1 MGNSTLPRFFAVIAL
16 SFSCLSL
23 SVLPM
28 SKGWTQDVSN
38 AEINSYIKK
47 LGSDNYSE
55 YEKTSKALQK
65 LGSKAVPDLV
75 KALQNKNPKVRS
87 SAADALGK
95 IGEKAAS
102 ATPALAEALKNDNE
116 AYVRSSAAQALG
128 RIGKEAASAT
138 PALAEALKNDNDY
151 VRSSVAYA
159 LESIGKEAASAT
171 PALAEALKNDN
182 DYVRKSAAQAL
193 GKIGEKAASATPAL
207 AEALKK
213 DKEAEV
219 RKSAADALGKIGEK
233 AASATPALTEALKND
248 KQAGVRSSA
257 ASALGSISEKAASAV
272 PALIEALKNDK
283 QAGVRQ
289 YAAVALGRIGE
300 KAASAV
306 PALIEALKKDRNT
319 KVRSNAADALSSI
332 GKEAAS
338 AVPALIEALQKDKEW
353 LVHSSAAGALGS
365 IGKEAASGVPAL
377 IQALNENEYSC
388 YEDSEDN
395 SRECGSGLVSHNAIY
410 ALKNIAESYQD
421 NASKLSSTDLDKGI
435 SNLEKALKAA
445 DDLKDNFR
453 DEQKR
458 PLHRSL
464 YLLKKEK
471 DSRFFDRTLKWMV
484 KHPWVTGALIYII
497 FVPSLWFALLR
508 LRPLWLLHIDNALK
522 PFSSFKLPDILGG
535 GTLPI
540 RTLLF
545 IEFFNYRPRVLDA
558 WVVAHIDS
566 AKEGFGKKKTV
577 SDRFVHVPIPIILDN
592 NNLAHLTGKDLQPTF
607 DKKRASLLLWGE
619 GGAGKTSLACQLAV
633 WAMSDDANQRIS
645 QHKMLPVLIEQ
656 ELDFDVAAG
665 EQPLTEAICGQLQA
679 LIGEAEP
686 IPEELLAHLL
696 RQRRILVI
704 VDHLSEMSEATRKQ
718 IRPGDPDFTA
728 NALIVTSRLEE
739 KLDEIPKTT
748 IKPLRVAGDRLS
760 SFMEAYLTQR
770 GKRNLFDDPEYFDAC
785 RRLSLMVGQRN
796 ITVLLAKLYAEQMI
810 ATKEGTAIDLPNNI
824 PDLML
829 AYLNELN
836 RGAAENEP
844 DNRTV
849 QRDAKAIAWECLKQT
864 LRPTTA
870 ILNDV
875 LAALDA
881 HDNAEA
887 RLEHLKK
894 RLHLIDIIGS
904 EENKIRFALDP
915 LAEYLAGL
923 YLLDSYGNDKISWHN
938 FLAQA
943 EATSDIEL
951 IKGFLLALQ
960 DCYLAKGA
968 EAQIPDFVAAKLATL
983 TGLVPQ
989 PTRQTQLVAK
999 AVSC

>member
-23 SVLPM
+23 SVLPI
-28 SKGWTQDVSN
+28 SKGWTQDVSSS
-38 AEINSYIKK
+38 EINSYIEK
-47 LGSDNYSE
+47 LGSDNFCESQ
-55 YEKTSKALQK
+55 KAFEGLYK

-75 KALQNKNPKVRS
+75 KALQNKNPKFRS
-87 SAADALGK
+87 SAAFALGI
-95 IGEKAAS
+95 IGEK
-102 ATPALAEALKNDNE
+102 
-116 AYVRSSAAQALG
+116 
-128 RIGKEAASAT
+128 
-138 PALAEALKNDNDY
+138 
-151 VRSSVAYA
+151 
-159 LESIGKEAASAT
+159 
-171 PALAEALKNDN
+171 
-182 DYVRKSAAQAL
+182 
-193 GKIGEKAASATPAL
+193 
-207 AEALKK
+207 
-213 DKEAEV
+213 
-219 RKSAADALGKIGEK
+219 
-233 AASATPALTEALKND
+233 TET
-248 KQAGVRSSA
+248 
-257 ASALGSISEKAASAV
+257 ASAV
-272 PALIEALKNDK
+272 PALIQALKNDK
-283 QAGVRQ
+283 EADVRKD
-289 YAAVALGRIGE
+289 AAEALGRIGE

-306 PALIEALKKDRNT
+306 PALIQALKNDKEAN
-319 KVRSNAADALSSI
+319 VRLFAASGLRGI

-338 AVPALIEALQKDKEW
+338 AVPALAEALKSDKEPDVRSIAVEA
-353 LVHSSAAGALGS
+353 LGRIGEKAASAVPTLTEALKNDNEADLHSSAAEALGRIGEKAASAVPTLTEALKNDKEADVRLSAADALGS
-365 IGKEAASGVPAL
+365 IGEKAASAVPAL
-377 IQALNENEYSC
+377 IEALKDNGVASY
-388 YEDSEDN
+388 DN
-395 SRECGSGLVSHNAIY
+395 SKVKDYAISGLGH
-410 ALKNIAESYQD
+410 IAESYQD
-421 NASKLSSTDLDKGI
+421 NASKLSSTDLDKAI
-435 SNLEKALKAA
+435 SNLGKALKTA
-445 DDLKDNFR
+445 DDLKDNFT
-453 DEQKR
+453 DEQKA

-471 DSRFFDRTLKWMV
+471 DSRFFDRTLEWMV

-497 FVPSLWFALLR
+497 FIPSLWFALLR
-508 LRPLWLLHIDNALK
+508 LRPLWLLHINNVLK

-577 SDRFVHVPIPIILDN
+577 SDRFVHVPIPVILDK

-607 DKKRASLLLWGE
+607 DKKRATLLLWGE
-619 GGAGKTSLACQLAV
+619 GGAGKTSLACQLAM

-665 EQPLTEAICGQLQA
+665 EEPLTEAICGQLQA

-686 IPEELLAHLL
+686 IAEELLAHLL

-785 RRLSLMVGQRN
+785 RRLSLMVGRRN

-864 LRPTTA
+864 FRPTTA

-881 HDNAEA
+881 HDHPEA

-904 EENKIRFALDP
+904 AEDKIRFALDP

-923 YLLDSYGNDKISWHN
+923 YLLDSYGNDKTSWQN
-938 FLAQA
+938 FLTQA

-951 IKGFLLALQ
+951 IKGFLLAIQ

-968 EAQIPDFVAAKLATL
+968 EAQIPDFVAKKLATL

-989 PTRQTQLVAK
+989 PTKQTQLVAK

>member
-1 MGNSTLPRFFAVIAL
+1 ML
-16 SFSCLSL
+16 
-23 SVLPM
+23 
-28 SKGWTQDVSN
+28 
-38 AEINSYIKK
+38 
-47 LGSDNYSE
+47 
-55 YEKTSKALQK
+55 
-65 LGSKAVPDLV
+65 
-75 KALQNKNPKVRS
+75 
-87 SAADALGK
+87 
-95 IGEKAAS
+95 
-102 ATPALAEALKNDNE
+102 
-116 AYVRSSAAQALG
+116 
-128 RIGKEAASAT
+128 
-138 PALAEALKNDNDY
+138 
-151 VRSSVAYA
+151 
-159 LESIGKEAASAT
+159 
-171 PALAEALKNDN
+171 
-182 DYVRKSAAQAL
+182 
-193 GKIGEKAASATPAL
+193 
-207 AEALKK
+207 
-213 DKEAEV
+213 
-219 RKSAADALGKIGEK
+219 
-233 AASATPALTEALKND
+233 
-248 KQAGVRSSA
+248 
-257 ASALGSISEKAASAV
+257 
-272 PALIEALKNDK
+272 
-283 QAGVRQ
+283 
-289 YAAVALGRIGE
+289 
-300 KAASAV
+300 
-306 PALIEALKKDRNT
+306 
-319 KVRSNAADALSSI
+319 
-332 GKEAAS
+332 
-338 AVPALIEALQKDKEW
+338 
-353 LVHSSAAGALGS
+353 
-365 IGKEAASGVPAL
+365 
-377 IQALNENEYSC
+377 
-388 YEDSEDN
+388 
-395 SRECGSGLVSHNAIY
+395 SGLVEPRILAH
-410 ALKNIAESYQD
+410 LCR
-421 NASKLSSTDLDKGI
+421 GV
-435 SNLEKALKAA
+435 SN
-445 DDLKDNFR
+445 
-453 DEQKR
+453 
-458 PLHRSL
+458 
-464 YLLKKEK
+464 
-471 DSRFFDRTLKWMV
+471 
-484 KHPWVTGALIYII
+484 
-497 FVPSLWFALLR
+497 
-508 LRPLWLLHIDNALK
+508 IDNALK
-522 PFSSFKLPDILGG
+522 PFSSFKLPDMLGG

-558 WVVAHIDS
+558 WVTAHIDS

-577 SDRFVHVPIPIILDN
+577 SDRFVHIPIPVILDK

-607 DKKRASLLLWGE
+607 DKKRATLLLWGE
-619 GGAGKTSLACQLAV
+619 GGAGKTSLACQLAM

-665 EQPLTEAICGQLQA
+665 KQPLTEAICGQLQA

-864 LRPTTA
+864 FRPTTA
-870 ILNDV
+870 LLDDV

-881 HDNAEA
+881 HDNPEA

-923 YLLDSYGNDKISWHN
+923 HLLDSYGNDKTSWHN
-938 FLAQA
+938 FLTQA

-951 IKGFLLALQ
+951 IKGFLLAIQ

-968 EAQIPDFVAAKLATL
+968 EAQVPDFVAAKLATL

>member
-1 MGNSTLPRFFAVIAL
+1 MPI
-16 SFSCLSL
+16 
-23 SVLPM
+23 

-38 AEINSYIKK
+38 TEINSNIEK
-47 LGSDNYSE
+47 LGNDAESE
-55 YEKTSKALQK
+55 KASKALQK
-65 LGSKAVPDLV
+65 RGLKAVPDLV
-75 KALQNKNPKVRS
+75 KALQNKNPKVR
-87 SAADALGK
+87 
-95 IGEKAAS
+95 
-102 ATPALAEALKNDNE
+102 TN
-116 AYVRSSAAQALG
+116 
-128 RIGKEAASAT
+128 
-138 PALAEALKNDNDY
+138 
-151 VRSSVAYA
+151 
-159 LESIGKEAASAT
+159 
-171 PALAEALKNDN
+171 
-182 DYVRKSAAQAL
+182 
-193 GKIGEKAASATPAL
+193 
-207 AEALKK
+207 
-213 DKEAEV
+213 
-219 RKSAADALGKIGEK
+219 
-233 AASATPALTEALKND
+233 
-248 KQAGVRSSA
+248 A
-257 ASALGSISEKAASAV
+257 ASALG
-272 PALIEALKNDK
+272 
-283 QAGVRQ
+283 
-289 YAAVALGRIGE
+289 
-300 KAASAV
+300 
-306 PALIEALKKDRNT
+306 
-319 KVRSNAADALSSI
+319 SI

-338 AVPALIEALQKDKEW
+338 AVPALTEALKNDKEAQ
-353 LVHSSAAGALGS
+353 VRTSAASALGS
-365 IGKEAASGVPAL
+365 IGEKAASAVPAL
-377 IQALNENEYSC
+377 AEALKDNDVSRYA
-388 YEDSEDN
+388 SEV
-395 SRECGSGLVSHNAIY
+395 RYGAISGL
-410 ALKNIAESYQD
+410 KGIAESYQD
-421 NASKLSSTDLDKGI
+421 NASKLSSTDLDKAI

-445 DDLKDNFR
+445 DDLKDNFT
-453 DEQKR
+453 DQNKA
-458 PLHRSL
+458 PLRRSL

-471 DSRFFDRTLKWMV
+471 DSRFFNRTLEWMV
-484 KHPWVTGALIYII
+484 KHPWVTAALIYII

-508 LRPLWLLHIDNALK
+508 LRPLWLLHINNALK
-522 PFSSFKLPDILGG
+522 PFSSIKLPDMLGG

-558 WVVAHIDS
+558 WVTAHIDS

-577 SDRFVHVPIPIILDN
+577 SDRFVHVPIPVILDN
-592 NNLAHLTGKDLQPTF
+592 NNFAHFTGKDLQPTF
-607 DKKRASLLLWGE
+607 DKKRATLLIWGE

-686 IPEELLAHLL
+686 IAEELLAHLL

-739 KLDEIPKTT
+739 KLDEVPKTT

-864 LRPTTA
+864 FRPTTA

-881 HDNAEA
+881 HDNPEA

-923 YLLDSYGNDKISWHN
+923 HLLDSYGNDKTSWHN
-938 FLAQA
+938 FLTQA
-943 EATSDIEL
+943 EAISDIEL
-951 IKGFLLALQ
+951 IKGFLLAIQ
-960 DCYLAKGA
+960 DCYLAKGV
-968 EAQIPDFVAAKLATL
+968 EAQVPDFVAAKLATL

-989 PTRQTQLVAK
+989 VTRQTQLVAK

>member
-28 SKGWTQDVSN
+28 SKGWGQQTKQRFFVNSEQNRNYCGSERN
-38 AEINSYIKK
+38 AR
-47 LGSDNYSE
+47 
-55 YEKTSKALQK
+55 ALQRI
-65 LGSKAVPDLV
+65 GSQAVPDLV
-75 KALQNKNPKVRS
+75 RALQNKDATVRADAANLLGSIDKKAVSSAIPNLVAASKNDPYPEVRVCGVSALISIAGNDLNQSTSEVKAVIPAVIAALKDNDTEVRLTATNAFSSISSDGKFIPELKAAIPVLLEKLKDKDEEVRS
-87 SAADALGK
+87 NAADALQN
-95 IGEKAAS
+95 IGSSDTAFILPLLVKALKDKDAAVRVNAAS
-102 ATPALAEALKNDNE
+102 ISRFIYLIQKRT
-116 AYVRSSAAQALG
+116 
-128 RIGKEAASAT
+128 
-138 PALAEALKNDNDY
+138 
-151 VRSSVAYA
+151 
-159 LESIGKEAASAT
+159 
-171 PALAEALKNDN
+171 
-182 DYVRKSAAQAL
+182 
-193 GKIGEKAASATPAL
+193 
-207 AEALKK
+207 
-213 DKEAEV
+213 DKEV
-219 RKSAADALGKIGEK
+219 
-233 AASATPALTEALKND
+233 ASL
-248 KQAGVRSSA
+248 
-257 ASALGSISEKAASAV
+257 V

-283 QAGVRQ
+283 EAQVRSSAAEALRSIGKQAASAVPALAEALQKDKDAEVRSSAGSALDSIGKE
-289 YAAVALGRIGE
+289 AASAVPALIQALKNDKEADVRSNAASALGSIGE

-306 PALIEALKKDRNT
+306 PALIEALKNEN
-319 KVRSNAADALSSI
+319 VRNAAISSW
-332 GKEAAS
+332 G
-338 AVPALIEALQKDKEW
+338 
-353 LVHSSAAGALGS
+353 
-365 IGKEAASGVPAL
+365 
-377 IQALNENEYSC
+377 
-388 YEDSEDN
+388 
-395 SRECGSGLVSHNAIY
+395 R
-410 ALKNIAESYQD
+410 IAESYQD
-421 NASKLSSTDLDKGI
+421 NASKLSSTDLDKAI

-445 DDLKDNFR
+445 DDLKDNFT
-453 DEQKR
+453 DEQKA
-458 PLHRSL
+458 PLRRSL

-471 DSRFFDRTLKWMV
+471 DSRFIDRTLEWMV

-577 SDRFVHVPIPIILDN
+577 SDRFVHVPIPVILDK

-607 DKKRASLLLWGE
+607 DKKRATLLLWGE
-619 GGAGKTSLACQLAV
+619 GGAGKTSLACQLAM

-665 EQPLTEAICGQLQA
+665 KQPLTEAICGQLQA

-810 ATKEGTAIDLPNNI
+810 A
-824 PDLML
+824 
-829 AYLNELN
+829 
-836 RGAAENEP
+836 
-844 DNRTV
+844 
-849 QRDAKAIAWECLKQT
+849 
-864 LRPTTA
+864 
-870 ILNDV
+870 
-875 LAALDA
+875 
-881 HDNAEA
+881 
-887 RLEHLKK
+887 
-894 RLHLIDIIGS
+894 
-904 EENKIRFALDP
+904 
-915 LAEYLAGL
+915 
-923 YLLDSYGNDKISWHN
+923 
-938 FLAQA
+938 
-943 EATSDIEL
+943 SDISYTDL
-951 IKGFLLALQ
+951 I
-960 DCYLAKGA
+960 
-968 EAQIPDFVAAKLATL
+968 
-983 TGLVPQ
+983 TGSV
-989 PTRQTQLVAK
+989 
-999 AVSC
+999 